1 VTYWWAESR
10 AVSSHKHSLMTSKEL
25 AVGSVSAG
33 LEYASREPRKFTAKT
48 SGLKGRSRDTNI
60 VLGES
65 TVD

>member
-1 VTYWWAESR
+1 
-10 AVSSHKHSLMTSKEL
+10 MTSKEL

-48 SGLKGRSRDTNI
+48 SGLKERSRDTNI

-65 TVD
+65 THAAEWVR